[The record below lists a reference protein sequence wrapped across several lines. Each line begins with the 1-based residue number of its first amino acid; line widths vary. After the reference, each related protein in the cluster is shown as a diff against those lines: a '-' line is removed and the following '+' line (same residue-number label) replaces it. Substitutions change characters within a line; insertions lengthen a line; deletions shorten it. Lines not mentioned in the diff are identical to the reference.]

1 VLAQLKADYPEDVR
15 LAYRHYPLKEI
26 HDKALLAAQGSEA
39 AGLQG
44 KFWEMHDLLFEQQ
57 QEWQAFSVE
66 QFQDWLIERAGE
78 LELDVDQFTADL
90 NSGELVALAEEA
102 YERNASIGMP
112 GTPFLVIN
120 GSPYGGP
127 RDYGNLESVVK
138 ALLLEQNQYAQCPP
152 MNIDPDKRYLAT
164 LKTEK
169 GEVVLELFA
178 QQAPMA
184 VNNFIFLAREGWY
197 DGVTFHR
204 VLPGFVAQGGD
215 PSGTGLGGPGY
226 AFENEVDPSLT
237 FDGPGILAMANAG
250 PDTNGSQFF
259 ITYAATPQ
267 LNGGYTIF
275 GRVIAGMD
283 VVEQLTERDPSKGMD
298 LPPGDRILSVTIE
311 EQ

>member
-1 VLAQLKADYPEDVR
+1 MLAQLKADYPEDVR

-138 ALLLEQNQYAQCPP
+138 ALLLEQSQYAQCPP